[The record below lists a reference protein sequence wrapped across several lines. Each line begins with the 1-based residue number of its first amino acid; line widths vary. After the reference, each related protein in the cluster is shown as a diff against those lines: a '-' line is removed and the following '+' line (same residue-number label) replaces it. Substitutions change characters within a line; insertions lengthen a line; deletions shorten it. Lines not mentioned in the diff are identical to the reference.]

1 MVLSETHIR
10 IHENGAAKFFR
21 KNRIYYVTHGA
32 HYEDLYMFGLPIL
45 TIAAVG
51 GTVLIVVLLLLL
63 WGLHYRAALS

>member
-1 MVLSETHIR
+1 M
-10 IHENGAAKFFR
+10 
-21 KNRIYYVTHGA
+21 
-32 HYEDLYMFGLPIL
+32 L